1 MPVDTSALTPD
12 QQFEIA
18 RMTIEAN
25 HCENMARIL
34 SSTHPLGKLG
44 ELFAA
49 LGLTEEEGSDI
60 VLARFF
66 PSPKRPP
73 METYSDIL
81 QSITKL
87 MVAYQ
92 AMTSTTAYAEPV
104 EPVEP
109 VEPSVR
115 LSVCFDLVLSVLA
128 QKGYGADEDMDD
140 PEATNVEKAQQKAE
154 RLLDAPRASWCISD
168 LETLV
173 ALVVA

>member
-1 MPVDTSALTPD
+1 MNIDPSALTPD
-12 QQFEIA
+12 QQFDIA

-44 ELFAA
+44 ELMVAF
-49 LGLTEEEGSDI
+49 GLSDEEGADLLLDRI
-60 VLARFF
+60 F
-66 PSPKRPP
+66 PSPKPKRPT
-73 METYSDIL
+73 METYLDIL
-81 QSITKL
+81 QSVTKL
-87 MVAYQ
+87 VVAYQ
-92 AMTSTTAYAEPV
+92 AMTSTTAYAEPAK
-104 EPVEP
+104 P

-115 LSVCFDLVLSVLA
+115 LSVCFDLVLSVLS

-140 PEATNVEKAQQKAE
+140 PEATNVEKAQRKAE
-154 RLLDAPRASWCISD
+154 RLLGAPRASWCISD